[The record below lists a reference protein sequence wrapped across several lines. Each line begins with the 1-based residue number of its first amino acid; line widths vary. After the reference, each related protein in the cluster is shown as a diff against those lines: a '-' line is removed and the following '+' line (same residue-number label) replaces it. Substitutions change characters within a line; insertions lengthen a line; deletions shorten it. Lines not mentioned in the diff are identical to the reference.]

1 MLDGSGNS
9 GSCISTVTV
18 KDTTPPVIGSIMAN
32 PAAIWPP
39 NHKMVPVSVTVAA
52 TDVCDPAPVCRIAG
66 VTSNEAITAADW
78 SITGPLS
85 VNLAASRQG
94 SGSGRVYMIALRCT
108 DASGNAA
115 TSSVNVTVPHDAGH

>member
-1 MLDGSGNS
+1 
-9 GSCISTVTV
+9 
-18 KDTTPPVIGSIMAN
+18 MAN

-85 VNLAASRQG
+85 VNLAASRLG